1 MHLSILSR
9 EHTHI
14 FVPKAWH
21 SSFVIINEQIP
32 NYKQPQNLPT
42 KNWHTSNFATLVI
55 LYLTP
60 TMRQQNFPARHKNE
74 LSTYARTHKT
84 PYWNDSSKKKI
95 IDPDEPMINSSKYI
109 YYFFWNCH
117 FNKGIFTPNLIWKTN
132 FKCT

>member
-1 MHLSILSR
+1 M
-9 EHTHI
+9 
-14 FVPKAWH
+14 
-21 SSFVIINEQIP
+21 
-32 NYKQPQNLPT
+32 PT

-109 YYFFWNCH
+109 YYFF
-117 FNKGIFTPNLIWKTN
+117 
-132 FKCT
+132 